1 MSKLTLRL
9 RARDWA
15 ASAAAFAGVL
25 ACLVAIDPRV
35 WHVTSQIL
43 SGSRIG
49 PYRGV
54 GDQVR
59 VLASVVLDALKDQSA
74 DHTSMLV
81 FAVVG
86 VLLVG
91 FMVRT

>member
-9 RARDWA
+9 RAREWA
-15 ASAAAFAGVL
+15 VSAAAFAGLL

-35 WHVTSQIL
+35 WHVSSQIL

-59 VLASVVLDALKDQSA
+59 ILASVVLDAFKDQSA
-74 DHTSMLV
+74 GHAQMLV
-81 FAVVG
+81 FTVVAA
-86 VLLVG
+86 LLVC